1 MNEVWTQIFSEEV
14 EGRNVTLSQYSSGEL
29 KVNTTQRYTEA
40 TEASSDGIAHVF
52 PVVISEGDQIEVDAT
67 TAQEL
72 EIELQ
77 RVGFSAQAAQQIVA
91 HAS

>member
-14 EGRNVTLSQYSSGEL
+14 EGRNVTLSRYTSGEL
-29 KVNTTQRYTEA
+29 RVTTTQKYTEA

-52 PVVISEGDQIEVDAT
+52 PAVISEGDTIQVDAT

-72 EIELQ
+72 ESELQ
-77 RVGFSAQAAQQIVA
+77 QVGFSAQAAQQIVA
-91 HAS
+91 HA